1 MKFHVDPSSLA
12 KTQFALE
19 QLPVRVQFRQQRIAL
34 NAMGGEVKREMV
46 ARASRDSGLLKKSI
60 MVAKPIIPNASRN
73 KAHHGRPASIK
84 IGPRR
89 ATIGAVGITGKRKRS
104 LKVLRTAGQFATA
117 ARIQVRRPT
126 RYAHLVE
133 KGHRI
138 VRGGVTV
145 GHTRARPFVG
155 PAAQVARNRGMAAY
169 TRKLSEGVATE
180 AQKLFQSLT

>member
-1 MKFHVDPSSLA
+1 MAFHVDQSTLA

-34 NAMGGEVKREMV
+34 SAMGGEVKRTMV
-46 ARASRDSGLLKKSI
+46 AYAARDSGLLKKSI
-60 MVAKPIIPNASRN
+60 IVNKPVIPNASRN
-73 KAHHGRPASIK
+73 AKHHGRPASVK

-89 ATIGAVGITGKRKRS
+89 STIGAVGITGKRKRS
-104 LKVLRTAGQFATA
+104 LRVLRTAGQFAQA

-138 VRGGVTV
+138 VRGDVTV
-145 GHTRARPFVG
+145 GHTRPRPFVA

-169 TRKLSEGVATE
+169 TRKLSEGVAAE

>member
-46 ARASRDSGLLKKSI
+46 ARASRDSGLLKKSPR
-60 MVAKPIIPNASRN
+60 VKVSIPNASRN
-73 KAHHGRPASIK
+73 SKHHGRPAYVV
-84 IGPRR
+84 IGPGRKV
-89 ATIGAVGITGKRKRS
+89 IGAVGITGKRKRS
-104 LKVLRTAGQFATA
+104 LKVLRSANQFAQA
-117 ARIQVRRPT
+117 ARIQIRRPS

-145 GHTRARPFVG
+145 GRTRARPFVG

-180 AQKLFQSLT
+180 AKKLFQSLT